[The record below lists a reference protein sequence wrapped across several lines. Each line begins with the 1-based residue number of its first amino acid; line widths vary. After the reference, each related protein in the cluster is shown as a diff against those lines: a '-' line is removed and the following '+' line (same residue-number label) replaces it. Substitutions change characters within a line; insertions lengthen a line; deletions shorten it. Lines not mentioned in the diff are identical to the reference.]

1 MASKDQLLPTLRLL
15 DLGSSVAEFDQQLE
29 TYFIETQPFRELV
42 GGKKDIIAGDKGTGK
57 TAIFKILHNRYT
69 HIPELRGIVVLPAF
83 NLKGSP
89 IFQSLAEMDALDEA
103 EYIKLWNAFFLSLIG
118 NWVLKYNKFKPKSKL
133 ALLDEILR
141 GLELRSDA
149 DGVQPI
155 FQKVLDR
162 VGRLFDWKSAEAE
175 VSVSLS
181 GIVIKP
187 KVDLNNDAEKR
198 KASVGVAASL
208 RLLSECLKELGKT
221 VWVAM
226 DRLDEAFQGFPETEI
241 PALRALLRT
250 YLDMEEFDQIK
261 LKLFVRRDLF
271 ARVVAGGFVNLTHV
285 NSRKMEVIW
294 DDEDLKTLL
303 CRRIKGNKEFCER
316 MEISGLGDSQI
327 FERIFPKQVDQGER
341 KPETWVWM
349 MGRIQDSNGVKP
361 PRNLIDLVTMA
372 RDAQLRK
379 EDREPRVIGEAD
391 DVIEPDA
398 FRRALTKLS
407 ETRVT
412 DTLLA
417 EAKHQAPLI
426 ERFRNGKAEHTRV
439 TIAKLLGIEE
449 ADVEAELKPLIAL
462 GFVGESGGAY
472 KIPMLYRAGLQIT
485 QGKAAD

>member
-1 MASKDQLLPTLRLL
+1 MASSDQLLPTLRLL

-29 TYFIETQPFRELV
+29 SYFIETQPFRELI

-69 HIPELRGIVVLPAF
+69 HISELRGVIVLPAF

-89 IFQSLAEMDALDEA
+89 IFQALAEMDALDES
-103 EYIKLWNAFFLSLIG
+103 EYARLWNAFFLSLVG
-118 NWVLKYNKFKPKSKL
+118 NWVLKHNKFRPKSKL

-149 DGVQPI
+149 DGVQSI
-155 FQKVLDR
+155 FQKVIDGI
-162 VGRLFDWKSAEAE
+162 GRLFDWKSAETEINA
-175 VSVSLS
+175 SMS
-181 GIVIKP
+181 GVVVKP
-187 KVDLNNDAEKR
+187 KVEFNTDGEKR
-198 KASVGVAASL
+198 KPSVSAAASL
-208 RLLSECLKELGKT
+208 RLLSECLEEVGKT
-221 VWVAM
+221 VWIAM
-226 DRLDEAFQGFPETEI
+226 DRLDEAFQGYPETEI

-250 YLDMEEFDQIK
+250 YLDMEEFDRIK

-285 NSRKMEVIW
+285 NSRKTEVIW

-303 CRRIKGNKEFCER
+303 CRRIRGNKEFCSR
-316 MEISGLGDSQI
+316 MEISGLGDNQV
-327 FERIFPKQVDQGER
+327 FERIFPKQVDQGGR

-349 MGRIQDSNGVKP
+349 MGRIQDGNGVKP

-379 EDREPRVIGEAD
+379 EDREPREIGEAH

-426 ERFRNGKAEHTRV
+426 EKFRGGKAEHTRATV
-439 TIAKLLGIEE
+439 ARLLDISE
-449 ADVEAELKPLIAL
+449 ADVELELKPLMAL
-462 GFVGESGGAY
+462 GFIGESGGTY

-485 QGKAAD
+485 QGKATD